1 MGIFLTDEEMMIL
14 TGKKYKKCQIKALDK
29 LGIPYVIN
37 AAGRAVVSVNAI
49 NNHPYLGVLVGNPQ
63 AMPLHGG
70 VWRSNKV
77 KEY

>member
-1 MGIFLTDEEMMIL
+1 MMIL

-49 NNHPYLGVLVGNPQ
+49 NNHPYLGVYLGVLVGNPQ